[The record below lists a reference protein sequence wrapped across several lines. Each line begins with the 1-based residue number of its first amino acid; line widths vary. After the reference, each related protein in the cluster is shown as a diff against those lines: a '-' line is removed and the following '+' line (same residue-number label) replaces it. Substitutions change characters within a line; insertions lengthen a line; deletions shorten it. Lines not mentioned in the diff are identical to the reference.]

1 MSKQANPVAIGGF
14 VLGALALIVLAIL
27 VLSSG
32 TLFRAK
38 TQVVS
43 FFPGTIQGLTVG
55 SPVEF
60 QGVQVGEVTKIRLD
74 YHPSEDQFL
83 IPVRYEIWQ
92 DSVTVEGITRLL
104 EDDEGYIWI
113 IR

>member
-1 MSKQANPVAIGGF
+1 V
-14 VLGALALIVLAIL
+14 LIVLAIL

-43 FFPGTIQGLTVG
+43 SFPGTVQGLTVG

-60 QGVQVGEVTKIRLD
+60 QGVQVGEVTEIRLD

-83 IPVRYEIWQ
+83 IPVRYEIWRG
-92 DSVTVEGITRLL
+92 SVTVAGERREAIGGKAPLRYFVEEHGLRAQLSAVSLVT
-104 EDDEGYIWI
+104 GQ
-113 IR
+113 